1 LENQPRTAAVWRE
14 LLPNILENDVFEV
27 RRPGRVATF
36 DGARVEFPDIA
47 HWMWHIRGRCYER
60 LYQLG
65 ISFAKRESEDANAF
79 DVQARIRGGS
89 SCGGVAIFSGEGKIA
104 A

>member
-1 LENQPRTAAVWRE
+1 
-14 LLPNILENDVFEV
+14 
-27 RRPGRVATF
+27 
-36 DGARVEFPDIA
+36 
-47 HWMWHIRGRCYER
+47 MCHIRGRCYER

-79 DVQARIRGGS
+79 DVQARISGGS
-89 SCGGVAIFSGEGKIA
+89 SCGGVAIFSREGKIA